1 MKRTITF
8 LEARQLT
15 MKHRLAV
22 RKLYNLKDD
31 PIILSIPASHQ
42 IYTAFEGDQPVAA
55 IATERVD
62 YEGRRSILLRHEAY
76 RDRHIFQGLVDRLF
90 NQLSR
95 ETIHETSVLLQVK
108 QNQDQ
113 DKLQL
118 FQSLG
123 FTAYHES
130 LHYVLPLIPYE
141 KEAYNNW
148 SLTLVEANNHSTWL
162 HHRNLY
168 AHVLSDILPM
178 SKERLHSYIE
188 RGHVCYTLH
197 HDGKPVGILRA
208 RIGENDVNVHEVH
221 VFGGDD
227 IMQDA
232 ISFLQR
238 TFHKNLKPSR
248 QLRLTATSL
257 QPELQF
263 AIIKQE
269 PLSKQPA
276 FYTMT
281 TEITPAVSYAR

>member
-8 LEARQLT
+8 LEARQLN

-22 RKLYNLKDD
+22 RKLYDLTDD
-31 PIILSIPASHQ
+31 PIILSIPASHHL
-42 IYTAFEGDQPVAA
+42 YTAFEGENPVAA
-55 IATERVD
+55 ITAERMD
-62 YEGRRSILLRHEAY
+62 YEGKRSILLRHEAY
-76 RDRHIFQGLVDRLF
+76 RDRHVFQGLVDRLF

-95 ETIHETSVLLQVK
+95 ETIHETAVLLQVK
-108 QNQDQ
+108 QHQDQ

-130 LHYVLPLIPYE
+130 VNYVLPLMPYE
-141 KEAYNNW
+141 KDGYDNW
-148 SLTLVEANNHSTWL
+148 SLTLVEANNYSTWL
-162 HHRNLY
+162 GHRNLY

-178 SKERLHSYIE
+178 SKERLHRHIE

-197 HDGKPVGILRA
+197 HDGKPVGVLRA
-208 RIGENDVNVHEVH
+208 RIGEQDVNVHEIH
-221 VFGGDD
+221 IFGGDD
-227 IMQDA
+227 VMQDA

-238 TFHKNLKPSR
+238 TFHKYLKPSR
-248 QLRLTATSL
+248 QLRLTVTSL

-263 AIIKQE
+263 AIIKQGAA
-269 PLSKQPA
+269 SKQST

-281 TEITPAVSYAR
+281 TEIIPAVSYSI